1 MTAFDDGLLSPVATG
16 FDDAVRD
23 DAVVDALVRA
33 ELALVT
39 AYRETGMLTDGDHA
53 VLAVALGKEP
63 VGGPIDGASLAAASV
78 SSGNPVIP
86 LVAVLRDRVPEHLRL
101 WIHRGATSQDI
112 VDTAL
117 MIVAVSA
124 VGRLRALLDRVL
136 AGLARLEETHGADV
150 VVARTLTQHAV
161 PTTVGTRVHTW
172 TRGVERAVS
181 RLALL
186 EFPAQ
191 LAGAAGTR
199 ASFVQIT
206 GSVAGAQA
214 LAASFARHA
223 GLEEP
228 EGSWQVSRW
237 PITEMGDALVQTLD
251 ALGKVATDVATLSR
265 TEIGEMAEGAG
276 GGSSAMPHKS
286 NPVESTLIRSASL
299 RAPQLAA
306 TLHLAAA
313 QAADERP
320 DGAWHAEWPT
330 LREMLRLALGASAHA
345 GSLVEGLR
353 IDVAAGTRN
362 LDLTGGLVITE
373 RLAIVL
379 EPLIGRA
386 RFDDVQSAARSGQDL
401 RSLIRALPEANDLDV
416 DALLDPARYV
426 GRDPASEFPG
436 ER

>member
-16 FDDAVRD
+16 FDDVVCD
-23 DAVVDALVRA
+23 DAVVDALVGA
-33 ELALVT
+33 ERALVS
-39 AYRETGMLTDGDHA
+39 AYRETGMLTEVDHA
-53 VLAVALGKEP
+53 VLADALGTGP
-63 VGGPIDGASLAAASV
+63 AGGRVAAAALAAASV

-101 WIHRGATSQDI
+101 WIHRGATSQDV

-117 MIVAVSA
+117 MIVALSA
-124 VGRLRALLDRVL
+124 VERLRASLDRVL
-136 AGLARLEETHGADV
+136 DGLVTLDETHGADV

-161 PTTVGTRVHTW
+161 PTTIGARLRTW
-172 TRGVERAVS
+172 SRGVERAVS
-181 RLALL
+181 RLAML

-206 GSVAGAQA
+206 GSVGGAEA

-228 EGSWQVSRW
+228 AGSWQVNRW

-251 ALGKVATDVATLSR
+251 ALGKVATDIATLSR

-330 LREMLRLALGASAHA
+330 LRELLRLALGASAHA
-345 GSLVEGLR
+345 ASLVEGLR

-362 LDLTGGLVITE
+362 LDLTGGLIITE

-386 RFDDVQSAARSGQDL
+386 RFDGVLSAARSGQDL
-401 RSLIRALPEANDLDV
+401 RGLIHALPEANDLDV
-416 DALLDPARYV
+416 DALLDPERYV
-426 GRDPASEFPG
+426 GGDSAG
-436 ER
+436 EC